1 MPQVLTITP
10 GMTFGEVGMLNRE
23 ARRGSARA
31 AADCAVIVLSHAAL
45 EDERFPRPLLSQLY
59 VFLGRRA
66 TALLTGD
73 DYFSRVD
80 ALLVQ
85 GGVFS
90 KFS

>member
-85 GGVFS
+85 VCLFL
-90 KFS
+90 